1 MAGHAF
7 DRAINDQ
14 FFFAA
19 TGMDPDRIAGIVK
32 RALRGT
38 DGGELYMQRSMAK
51 ALSWAEGQLM
61 SNASHLDQ
69 GFGFRQIA
77 GDAVAYAHSN
87 ELSERAIRNAAAAT
101 KGIRNHAGLLGS
113 IALPGIQNLPRI
125 YTGENPLTDVS
136 EQDRIQIL
144 EEIDAYVRAA
154 DPRIQ
159 KVSASI
165 STSWDIVTII
175 RQDGQRVDDLRPMS
189 SMSVSIVAEEN
200 GRKENGRSAL
210 TGRLTLTD
218 LFQQKS
224 WKDMADK
231 AIAQARTNLRAID
244 APSGDMPVIIGNGWG
259 GVLLHEAV
267 GHGLEGDAAR
277 KGRTVFK
284 TGLLGTKV
292 ASDCVTILDQGDMG
306 GARGSLAFDD
316 EGTPT
321 RKNTLIENGILVGYM
336 QDNVNARLMGVQST
350 GNGRR
355 ENYAFAPI
363 PRMTTTYMQAGQY
376 DLGEMIES
384 IDHGIYAVDF
394 AGGQVDTVTGSY
406 VFASTEAYLIKGGK
420 IIAPVKGVIL
430 DGNGPKSMSMVDM
443 VGNDLQIAQ
452 QGSCG
457 KAGQSV
463 AVGIGQPS
471 VKLRGIKVG
480 GTMPS

>member
-1 MAGHAF
+1 MTGHAF
-7 DRAINDQ
+7 DRSINDH
-14 FFFAA
+14 FFFAT
-19 TGMDPDRIAGIVK
+19 TGMDPDKVASIVK
-32 RALRGT
+32 NALRGT
-38 DGGELYMQRSMAK
+38 DGGELYLQRSMAK
-51 ALSWAEGQLM
+51 SLSWNEGKLM
-61 SNASHLDQ
+61 ANATNLDQ

-77 GDAVAYAHSN
+77 GDASAYAHSN
-87 ELSERAIRNAAAAT
+87 ELSERAIRSAVSAT
-101 KGIRNHAGLLGS
+101 KGIRHHTDLLGK
-113 IALPGIQNLPRI
+113 IALPQTQNLARI

-136 EQDRIQIL
+136 EQDRIEIL

-154 DPRIQ
+154 DPRIT
-159 KVSASI
+159 KVSANI
-165 STSWDIVTII
+165 STSWDVVTII
-175 RQDGQRVDDLRPMS
+175 GRDGRRLDDLRPMS
-189 SMSVSIVAEEN
+189 MISVSVVAEEN

-210 TGRLTLTD
+210 TGRVTLSD
-218 LFQQKS
+218 LLLQRTWQ
-224 WKDMADK
+224 DMANT
-231 AIAQARTNLRAID
+231 AVAQAQTNLRAID

-284 TGLLGTKV
+284 TQLLGQKV
-292 ASDCVTILDQGDMG
+292 ASDCVTIVDQGNIDA
-306 GARGSLAFDD
+306 ARGSLAFDD

-321 RKNTLIENGILVGYM
+321 RKNTLIENGVLVGYM
-336 QDNVNARLMGVQST
+336 QDNINARLMGVEST

-355 ENYAFAPI
+355 ESYAHAPI
-363 PRMTTTYMQAGQY
+363 PRMTTTFMQAGQY
-376 DLGEMIES
+376 ELAEMIES

-406 VFASTEAYLIKGGK
+406 VFASTEAYLIQKGK

-443 VGNDLQIAQ
+443 VGNDLKIANS
-452 QGSCG
+452 GSCG